1 MSDAESAARLRRVSE
16 CIRDGRPI
24 DPIDAPP
31 LAHGID
37 TYLAG
42 TAPSLEAALGLTAPG
57 RGQLSARRALVLR
70 ERDEALVEVHL
81 ELGGALDKGGD
92 SEGVWVCWEAL
103 SYQSDS
109 RGLRAHL
116 IERIIAGS
124 GGRVLGRRQIFNI
137 LSKEAADRPLR
148 RQEMNSDWISEG

>member
-1 MSDAESAARLRRVSE
+1 MSDAKSAARLRRVSE

-57 RGQLSARRALVLR
+57 RGQLSARRALMLR
-70 ERDEALVEVHL
+70 ERDEALVELHL
-81 ELGGALDKGGD
+81 ELGGALDKG
-92 SEGVWVCWEAL
+92 EE
-103 SYQSDS
+103 
-109 RGLRAHL
+109 
-116 IERIIAGS
+116 
-124 GGRVLGRRQIFNI
+124 
-137 LSKEAADRPLR
+137 LR
-148 RQEMNSDWISEG
+148 RRVGMLGSAELPIPTRAACVRT